1 MLIGVRPKMVVNRVR
16 DFLLS
21 RLGNDTVHYVHV
33 GANDGFMDDPVY
45 KIAEARNW
53 SGVLIEPNPRYFSEL
68 SKRYKGRKNFTL
80 VNCGVSD
87 KAGTMKLHHLSKTG
101 EGKYPEWAKGCAT
114 LDRTRLETVLSGVA
128 EPEDSDIESTAI
140 KVRTLSAILKAEK
153 IKTTDLLVVDVEGHE
168 MSVLKGATLSKINP
182 KAILIESNG
191 KNEEEDAN
199 IREHL
204 IKAGYT
210 LHRMGDDIFG
220 YSKDFPPIKPEEMMQ
235 LIGLQ
240 KVE

>member
-21 RLGNDTVHYVHV
+21 RLGDDTVHYVQV
-33 GANDGFMDDPVY
+33 GANDGLMDDPVY

-53 SGVLIEPNPRYFSEL
+53 SGVLIEPNPTYFSEL
-68 SKRYKGRKNFTL
+68 SKRYKGRNNFTL

-87 KAGTMKLHHLSKTG
+87 KTGTLKLHHLSKTG
-101 EGKYPEWAKGCAT
+101 ETKYPEWAKGCAT
-114 LDRTRLETVLSGVA
+114 LDKTRLETVLSGVA
-128 EPEDSDIESTAI
+128 APEDDDIESTDI
-140 KVRTLSAILKAEK
+140 KVRTLSSILKAEK

-168 MSVLKGATLSKINP
+168 MAVLKGATLSKIKP

-191 KNEEEDAN
+191 KDEKEDAQ
-199 IREHL
+199 IRAHL
-204 IKAGYT
+204 SKAGYT

-220 YSKDFPPIKPEEMMQ
+220 YSEDFPAITPEEMME

-240 KVE
+240 KVS